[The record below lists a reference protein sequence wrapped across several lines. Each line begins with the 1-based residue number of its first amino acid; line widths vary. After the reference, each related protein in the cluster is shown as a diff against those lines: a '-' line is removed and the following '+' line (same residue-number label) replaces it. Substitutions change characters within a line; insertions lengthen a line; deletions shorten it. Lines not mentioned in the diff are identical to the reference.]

1 MVKAAYR
8 TNVEDVEA
16 EDDVPNPHMQVSENS
31 VQNSEI

>member
-16 EDDVPNPHMQVSENS
+16 EDDVPNPHMQVLLSTL
-31 VQNSEI
+31 VEI